1 MKGKILAIDDEM
13 EVCDLLK
20 TFLTRKGYEVI
31 TANSAAEG
39 IEKVKVEKPNVVL
52 LDIRMP
58 GMDGVEAINRIR
70 EIDKDVGII
79 MTTAVIDEKIAQKT
93 VELGASDY
101 IIKPFDLDYLE
112 KSLIV
117 KLATLI

>member
-117 KLATLI
+117 KLATLM